1 MVIFHIVFS
10 YVYQMEKP
18 SGKHGLLKN
27 PTIYTSI
34 SFPDRRFPTKKGTDL
49 ADVCTMLSFCGWN
62 HTSGFKWT
70 SQPQKW
76 DTSKSSA
83 WRTSAISLGTGRH
96 LQPAGLHFVTRQM
109 QIQNHGFV
117 SNIWANYIDS
127 LLRKRWKKPV
137 LGVFPLMWKPNATKL
152 LFEDGCY
159 TTHLWYISH
168 RGWFM
173 ASALPHNIQHL
184 IISN

>member
-1 MVIFHIVFS
+1 
-10 YVYQMEKP
+10 MEKP

-34 SFPDRRFPTKKGTDL
+34 SFPQIGDFPPKKARTWQTCARCCHSVDGITL
-49 ADVCTMLSFCGWN
+49 RVSNELP
-62 HTSGFKWT
+62 
-70 SQPQKW
+70 QPQKW

-127 LLRKRWKKPV
+127 LLRKRWKETCSGSISFNVETQCHK
-137 LGVFPLMWKPNATKL
+137 ATIWGWL
-152 LFEDGCY
+152 LYHPFVVYKSSRMVYGIGF
-159 TTHLWYISH
+159 TT
-168 RGWFM
+168 
-173 ASALPHNIQHL
+173 
-184 IISN
+184 